1 VYIKKIDLNY
11 NYYIINNYN
20 MGIKNFR
27 TNIIEQFPD
36 IISNKKPNNIHTL
49 CIDLNGI
56 LHKVCHRAK
65 NKEQFKK
72 SLFNKLKKLLRIIK
86 PKSIAIFV
94 DGQAILAKANTQI
107 KRRNKY
113 LYSESS
119 GVSSLNL
126 TPGTPFM
133 EYIDS
138 SIKEFLDNLNITT
151 YYSSSKEN
159 NEGEIKVFEWL
170 LSNNIK
176 TRTCILGSDS
186 DIIVLALA
194 SRPLLDLYIYDEDK
208 YLSFFK
214 LIEKLSGLYNKK
226 FSYNWHPVRL
236 DFALLSLLQGN
247 DYNNKVSD
255 FKKLLKSYTKLQSK
269 KNIFLIKKNGDLNLI
284 NIKKLFSNIETT
296 YPITC
301 TSNDVNEYFKAI
313 KWNLDLYQQKL
324 NTRFIPNYSDV
335 NINSIIK
342 FMPETIE
349 SVGENINWLNPD
361 VFTLLLMPSTG
372 KDLLPN
378 HLKHFLEEGSP
389 IKDLFPDPCP
399 ICIKWKQK
407 LREIIKPDDN
417 ASENE
422 LNNYKKLLSTTSVNY
437 SNHIKEFHSNTE
449 LPIERLENAVINTI

>member
-1 VYIKKIDLNY
+1 
-11 NYYIINNYN
+11 

-27 TNIIEQFPD
+27 TNLIETFPD

-65 NKEQFKK
+65 TKESFKK
-72 SLFNKLKKLLRIIK
+72 SLFNKLKRILGTIK
-86 PKSIAIFV
+86 PKSISIFV

-107 KRRNKY
+107 KRRNKH

-138 SIKEFLDNLNITT
+138 SINEFLDNLNITT

-159 NEGEIKVFEWL
+159 NEGEIKLFEWL
-170 LSNNIK
+170 LNNNIK
-176 TRTCILGSDS
+176 SRTCILGSDS

-194 SRPLLDLYIYDEDK
+194 SRPLLDLYIFDENK
-208 YLSFFK
+208 YLSLFK

-226 FSYNWHPVRL
+226 FNYNWHPVRL
-236 DFALLSLLQGN
+236 DFVLLSFLQGN

-255 FKKLLKSYTKLQSK
+255 FKKLFKSYMKLQTK
-269 KNIFLIKKNGDLNLI
+269 KIKFLVNKNCNLNLG
-284 NIKKLFSNIETT
+284 NIKKLFLNIKTT

-335 NINSIIK
+335 NVNAIIK

-349 SVGENINWLNPD
+349 SVGENINWLKPE

-378 HLKHFLEEGSP
+378 HLKHFLEKGSP
-389 IKDLFPDPCP
+389 IKDLFPDPCLE
-399 ICIKWKQK
+399 CIEWKNK
-407 LREIIKPDDN
+407 LKNIKKPDND
-417 ASENE
+417 ASEDE
-422 LNNYKKLLSTTSVNY
+422 LNNYKKLLSTTSVDY

-449 LPIERLENAVINTI
+449 LPIQRLENTFNII

>member
-1 VYIKKIDLNY
+1 
-11 NYYIINNYN
+11 

-27 TNIIEQFPD
+27 TNLTETFPD
-36 IISNKKPNNIHTL
+36 IITKKKPNNIHTL

-65 NKEQFKK
+65 TKESFIKQLNN
-72 SLFNKLKKLLRIIK
+72 SLKKLVRIIK

-107 KRRNKY
+107 KRRNKH

-133 EYIDS
+133 NYLDVAMR
-138 SIKEFLDNLNITT
+138 EFLDNLNIET

-159 NEGEIKVFEWL
+159 NEGEIKLFEWL
-170 LSNNIK
+170 LNNNIK

-186 DIIVLALA
+186 DLIVLALA
-194 SRPLLDLYIYDEDK
+194 CRPLLDVYIYDESK
-208 YLSFFK
+208 YLSVFK
-214 LIEKLSGLYNKK
+214 LVEKLSELHVKK

-236 DFALLSLLQGN
+236 DFVLLSLFQGN
-247 DYNNKVSD
+247 DYNNRVAD
-255 FKKLLKSYTKLQSK
+255 FKKLLKSYKKLQSK
-269 KNIFLIKKNGDLNLI
+269 KIKFLINKSGDLNLI

-342 FMPETIE
+342 FMPQTIE
-349 SVGENINWLNPD
+349 SVDENINWLNPD

-407 LREIIKPDDN
+407 LREIIKPDDD
-417 ASENE
+417 ASEDE
-422 LNNYKKLLSTTSVNY
+422 LNNYRKLLSTTSVDY
-437 SNHIKEFHSNTE
+437 SNHIKDSHSNKE
-449 LPIERLENAVINTI
+449 LPIQRLEEAVIHLH